1 MYYILLLST
10 KPTIMPVNLEYI
22 NISPLYVWILFMTY
36 NWLHSTFNFY
46 ALMNAI
52 FSLDY
57 RMLLVIL
64 NVVGIYFFL
73 RHVRIDFTL
82 RLVMNE

>member
-1 MYYILLLST
+1 MYYLYQRDNTPS
-10 KPTIMPVNLEYI
+10 IMPVNIEYI

-46 ALMNAI
+46 AILNAI

-57 RMLLVIL
+57 RILLIMI
-64 NVVGIYFFL
+64 NIVGFYFFL
-73 RHVRIDFTL
+73 RHARIDFTL
-82 RLVMNE
+82 HLIMNE